1 MKLAYFL
8 ALVVSFVAA
17 ATPSTTN
24 APTPGPG
31 TCPNEH
37 ARCKFCGEKK
47 PFSKCPDCN
56 DLPFPKETTFGLLRG
71 TYYPQTTV
79 ENCYALSSTEASE
92 GTKNTCYARQILIDP
107 DNSLTDKDPDT
118 GSILGLEFFDPQNWF
133 RYWGQGLSGSSL
145 YGIPDSEWAFRSLSE
160 KYGYTVNE
168 DMTIQAYYRKKNTKF
183 KEIYRKES
191 IVSESYDVTAAI
203 DIRRGQYAGA
213 GKSFQQA

>member
-1 MKLAYFL
+1 
-8 ALVVSFVAA
+8 
-17 ATPSTTN
+17 
-24 APTPGPG
+24 
-31 TCPNEH
+31 
-37 ARCKFCGEKK
+37 
-47 PFSKCPDCN
+47 
-56 DLPFPKETTFGLLRG
+56 
-71 TYYPQTTV
+71 V

-92 GTKNTCYARQILIDP
+92 GAKKTCYARQILIDP
-107 DNSLTDKDPDT
+107 DNSLTDKDPDNP

-168 DMTIQAYYRKKNTKF
+168 DMTIQAYYRKKNYNF

-213 GKSFQQA
+213 GKAFNKQDYRLPSSWGWANQREDKSFVAWLEGAKVVGNGGGNHMFVSKFECSKRCYTQLVE